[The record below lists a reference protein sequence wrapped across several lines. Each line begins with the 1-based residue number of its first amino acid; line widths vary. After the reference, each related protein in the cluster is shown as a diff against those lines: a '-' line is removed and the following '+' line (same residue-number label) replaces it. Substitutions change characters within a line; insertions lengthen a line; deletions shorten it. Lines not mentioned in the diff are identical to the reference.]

1 MFSGMP
7 GSLEAALVFALLIV
21 PGYQIVRGYAV
32 ARGADAPPK
41 DLYVLAQTIVAS
53 LVWLVLTWVAVEDL
67 LRWISDDA
75 VGEHTLAAYAI
86 APLVVGVPY
95 AVGRGAGKLS
105 AAVLRPQRPIGPRWF
120 ARLLQVLGLGGT
132 RRGWDLAWARVAAAD
147 GTLVTLELDGGG
159 SISGQF
165 GRGSF
170 VSLAPADPAV
180 YLERAYEL
188 RDDGSAVTYAE
199 GVYVDGARIVA
210 VKVGRR

>member
-53 LVWLVLTWVAVEDL
+53 LVWLVLTWVVVEDL

-95 AVGRGAGKLS
+95 AVGRIGGLVARRAAPRRDLLGAL
-105 AAVLRPQRPIGPRWF
+105 LRAIGLGPRETAWE
-120 ARLLQVLGLGGT
+120 
-132 RRGWDLAWARVAAAD
+132 LAWAPFAERPGGV
-147 GTLVTLELDGGG
+147 VTLALDDGNT
-159 SISGQF
+159 IAGQF
-165 GRGSF
+165 GVRSF
-170 VSLAPADPAV
+170 VAAPPATPAV

-188 RDDGSAVTYAE
+188 RGDGSVVTYAG
-199 GVYVDGARIVA
+199 GVYVDGSRIVA
-210 VKVGRR
+210 AKFGEAPGG